1 MRLLEFVEKYNNM
14 ANNTLKE
21 QLLSKIKIT
30 PYVSIIKKDAY
41 AQLIVDKTTFE
52 QEAYDDNGVTKY
64 RKTDKIRVNSVA
76 QYVQFCRAVIELYTD
91 LEIDEDDKGFIKG
104 YDALKSSG
112 LLDILMV
119 GSDKADPL
127 IPMSELS
134 EFKTILTMKQSDIQF
149 NETTT
154 QAFISKQIGRI
165 SDLANATL
173 TPFMDV
179 VSKKLDEIPKEDL
192 DKVVEFAKNGGFK
205 EVQDMEII
213 NLPRGCGKT
222 TNIIIEAV
230 KTGYPIITLR
240 NTMKRDIER
249 RAEKITNKKITVYT
263 VAEFLNDNFWC
274 DKIDKKPEHIL
285 IDELP
290 YILEELLGSKCETA
304 TMTSKSLEEYYGH
317 RDLDRQEIQILC
329 YKIEKAVTG
338 CHGLFHF
345 PFNPALLLFLI
356 EETFKLDAVM
366 DVNLEIK
373 LLNVVALGKYD
384 Q

>member
-1 MRLLEFVEKYNNM
+1 MKLLEFVEKYNNT

-134 EFKTILTMKQSDIQF
+134 EFKIILTMKQSDTQF
-149 NETTT
+149 NETTA

-173 TPFMDV
+173 APLVDV

-192 DKVVEFAKNGGFK
+192 DKIVEFAKNGGFK
-205 EVQDMEII
+205 EV
-213 NLPRGCGKT
+213 
-222 TNIIIEAV
+222 
-230 KTGYPIITLR
+230 
-240 NTMKRDIER
+240 
-249 RAEKITNKKITVYT
+249 
-263 VAEFLNDNFWC
+263 
-274 DKIDKKPEHIL
+274 
-285 IDELP
+285 
-290 YILEELLGSKCETA
+290 
-304 TMTSKSLEEYYGH
+304 
-317 RDLDRQEIQILC
+317 
-329 YKIEKAVTG
+329 
-338 CHGLFHF
+338 
-345 PFNPALLLFLI
+345 
-356 EETFKLDAVM
+356 
-366 DVNLEIK
+366 
-373 LLNVVALGKYD
+373 
-384 Q
+384 

>member
-1 MRLLEFVEKYNNM
+1 MKLLEFVEKYNDM

-64 RKTDKIRVNSVA
+64 RKTDKIRVNSVG

-91 LEIDEDDKGFIKG
+91 LEIDDDDKGFIKG

-119 GSDKADPL
+119 GSDKTDPL

-134 EFKTILTMKQSDIQF
+134 EFKTILSMKQSDVQF

-173 TPFMDV
+173 TPLMDV
-179 VSKKLDEIPKEDL
+179 VRKKLDEIPKEDL
-192 DKVVEFAKNGGFK
+192 DKIIEFAKKGEFK
-205 EVQDMEII
+205 EV
-213 NLPRGCGKT
+213 
-222 TNIIIEAV
+222 
-230 KTGYPIITLR
+230 
-240 NTMKRDIER
+240 
-249 RAEKITNKKITVYT
+249 
-263 VAEFLNDNFWC
+263 
-274 DKIDKKPEHIL
+274 
-285 IDELP
+285 
-290 YILEELLGSKCETA
+290 
-304 TMTSKSLEEYYGH
+304 
-317 RDLDRQEIQILC
+317 
-329 YKIEKAVTG
+329 
-338 CHGLFHF
+338 
-345 PFNPALLLFLI
+345 
-356 EETFKLDAVM
+356 
-366 DVNLEIK
+366 
-373 LLNVVALGKYD
+373 
-384 Q
+384 

>member
-1 MRLLEFVEKYNNM
+1 MRLLEFVERYNNT

-30 PYVSIIKKDAY
+30 QYVSIIKKDAY

-52 QEAYDDNGVTKY
+52 QEAYNDNGKTKY

-76 QYVQFCRAVIELYTD
+76 QYIQFCRAVIELYTD

-134 EFKTILTMKQSDIQF
+134 EFKTILTMKQSDAQF

-173 TPFMDV
+173 TPLMNV

-192 DKVVEFAKNGGFK
+192 DKVVKNG
-205 EVQDMEII
+205 D
-213 NLPRGCGKT
+213 L
-222 TNIIIEAV
+222 
-230 KTGYPIITLR
+230 
-240 NTMKRDIER
+240 KRC
-249 RAEKITNKKITVYT
+249 K
-263 VAEFLNDNFWC
+263 
-274 DKIDKKPEHIL
+274 
-285 IDELP
+285 
-290 YILEELLGSKCETA
+290 
-304 TMTSKSLEEYYGH
+304 
-317 RDLDRQEIQILC
+317 
-329 YKIEKAVTG
+329 
-338 CHGLFHF
+338 
-345 PFNPALLLFLI
+345 
-356 EETFKLDAVM
+356 
-366 DVNLEIK
+366 
-373 LLNVVALGKYD
+373 
-384 Q
+384 

>member
-1 MRLLEFVEKYNNM
+1 MKLLEFVEKYNNT

-134 EFKTILTMKQSDIQF
+134 EFKTILTMKQSDTQF

-173 TPFMDV
+173 TPLIDV

-205 EVQDMEII
+205 EV
-213 NLPRGCGKT
+213 
-222 TNIIIEAV
+222 
-230 KTGYPIITLR
+230 
-240 NTMKRDIER
+240 
-249 RAEKITNKKITVYT
+249 
-263 VAEFLNDNFWC
+263 
-274 DKIDKKPEHIL
+274 
-285 IDELP
+285 
-290 YILEELLGSKCETA
+290 
-304 TMTSKSLEEYYGH
+304 
-317 RDLDRQEIQILC
+317 
-329 YKIEKAVTG
+329 
-338 CHGLFHF
+338 
-345 PFNPALLLFLI
+345 
-356 EETFKLDAVM
+356 
-366 DVNLEIK
+366 
-373 LLNVVALGKYD
+373 
-384 Q
+384 

>member
-1 MRLLEFVEKYNNM
+1 MIKGDKGIMKLLEFVEKYNNM

-41 AQLIVDKTTFE
+41 AQLIVNRTMFE
-52 QEAYDDNGVTKY
+52 QESYDDNGVAKY

-91 LEIDEDDKGFIKG
+91 LEIEDGSFIKE

-134 EFKTILTMKQSDIQF
+134 EFKTILTMKQSDTQF

-173 TPFMDV
+173 TPLVNV

-205 EVQDMEII
+205 EV
-213 NLPRGCGKT
+213 
-222 TNIIIEAV
+222 
-230 KTGYPIITLR
+230 
-240 NTMKRDIER
+240 
-249 RAEKITNKKITVYT
+249 
-263 VAEFLNDNFWC
+263 
-274 DKIDKKPEHIL
+274 
-285 IDELP
+285 
-290 YILEELLGSKCETA
+290 
-304 TMTSKSLEEYYGH
+304 
-317 RDLDRQEIQILC
+317 
-329 YKIEKAVTG
+329 
-338 CHGLFHF
+338 
-345 PFNPALLLFLI
+345 
-356 EETFKLDAVM
+356 
-366 DVNLEIK
+366 
-373 LLNVVALGKYD
+373 
-384 Q
+384 

>member
-1 MRLLEFVEKYNNM
+1 MKLLEFVEKYNNM

-52 QEAYDDNGVTKY
+52 QESYDDNGETKY
-64 RKTDKIRVNSVA
+64 RKTDKIRVNSVG

-134 EFKTILTMKQSDIQF
+134 EFKTILTMKQSDTQF
-149 NETTT
+149 NETTA

-173 TPFMDV
+173 TPLVDV
-179 VSKKLDEIPKEDL
+179 VNKKIDEIPKEDL
-192 DKVVEFAKNGGFK
+192 DKVVEFAKNGDLKRFK
-205 EVQDMEII
+205 
-213 NLPRGCGKT
+213 
-222 TNIIIEAV
+222 
-230 KTGYPIITLR
+230 
-240 NTMKRDIER
+240 
-249 RAEKITNKKITVYT
+249 
-263 VAEFLNDNFWC
+263 
-274 DKIDKKPEHIL
+274 
-285 IDELP
+285 
-290 YILEELLGSKCETA
+290 
-304 TMTSKSLEEYYGH
+304 
-317 RDLDRQEIQILC
+317 
-329 YKIEKAVTG
+329 
-338 CHGLFHF
+338 
-345 PFNPALLLFLI
+345 
-356 EETFKLDAVM
+356 
-366 DVNLEIK
+366 
-373 LLNVVALGKYD
+373 
-384 Q
+384 

>member
-1 MRLLEFVEKYNNM
+1 MKLLEFVEKYNNM

-52 QEAYDDNGVTKY
+52 QEAYDGVTKY

-91 LEIDEDDKGFIKG
+91 LKIDDDDKGFIKG

-134 EFKTILTMKQSDIQF
+134 EFKTILTMKQSDTQF

-173 TPFMDV
+173 TPLMDV

-192 DKVVEFAKNGGFK
+192 DKVIEFAKNGGFK
-205 EVQDMEII
+205 EV
-213 NLPRGCGKT
+213 
-222 TNIIIEAV
+222 
-230 KTGYPIITLR
+230 
-240 NTMKRDIER
+240 
-249 RAEKITNKKITVYT
+249 
-263 VAEFLNDNFWC
+263 
-274 DKIDKKPEHIL
+274 
-285 IDELP
+285 
-290 YILEELLGSKCETA
+290 
-304 TMTSKSLEEYYGH
+304 
-317 RDLDRQEIQILC
+317 
-329 YKIEKAVTG
+329 
-338 CHGLFHF
+338 
-345 PFNPALLLFLI
+345 
-356 EETFKLDAVM
+356 
-366 DVNLEIK
+366 
-373 LLNVVALGKYD
+373 
-384 Q
+384 

>member
-30 PYVSIIKKDAY
+30 QYVSIIKKYAY

-52 QEAYDDNGVTKY
+52 QESYDDNGVTKY

-91 LEIDEDDKGFIKG
+91 LDIDEDDKGFIKG

-134 EFKTILTMKQSDIQF
+134 EFKTILTMKQSDTQF

-154 QAFISKQIGRI
+154 QAFISKQIERI

-173 TPFMDV
+173 TPLMDV

-192 DKVVEFAKNGGFK
+192 DKVVEFAKNGGNK
-205 EVQDMEII
+205 TIKSNSTP
-213 NLPRGCGKT
+213 NLK
-222 TNIIIEAV
+222 
-230 KTGYPIITLR
+230 
-240 NTMKRDIER
+240 
-249 RAEKITNKKITVYT
+249 
-263 VAEFLNDNFWC
+263 
-274 DKIDKKPEHIL
+274 DKKAEYKSKRVGKKATNDFDDFEESVNDDLPF
-285 IDELP
+285 DED
-290 YILEELLGSKCETA
+290 E
-304 TMTSKSLEEYYGH
+304 
-317 RDLDRQEIQILC
+317 
-329 YKIEKAVTG
+329 
-338 CHGLFHF
+338 F
-345 PFNPALLLFLI
+345 
-356 EETFKLDAVM
+356 
-366 DVNLEIK
+366 
-373 LLNVVALGKYD
+373 
-384 Q
+384 

>member
-1 MRLLEFVEKYNNM
+1 MKLLEFVEKYNDM

-64 RKTDKIRVNSVA
+64 RKTDKIRVNSVG

-91 LEIDEDDKGFIKG
+91 LEIDDDDKGFIKE

-134 EFKTILTMKQSDIQF
+134 EFKTILTMKQSDTQF
-149 NETTT
+149 NETTA

-173 TPFMDV
+173 TPLMDV

-192 DKVVEFAKNGGFK
+192 EGKILEFVKKGNFK
-205 EVQDMEII
+205 EV
-213 NLPRGCGKT
+213 
-222 TNIIIEAV
+222 
-230 KTGYPIITLR
+230 
-240 NTMKRDIER
+240 
-249 RAEKITNKKITVYT
+249 
-263 VAEFLNDNFWC
+263 
-274 DKIDKKPEHIL
+274 
-285 IDELP
+285 
-290 YILEELLGSKCETA
+290 
-304 TMTSKSLEEYYGH
+304 
-317 RDLDRQEIQILC
+317 
-329 YKIEKAVTG
+329 
-338 CHGLFHF
+338 
-345 PFNPALLLFLI
+345 
-356 EETFKLDAVM
+356 
-366 DVNLEIK
+366 
-373 LLNVVALGKYD
+373 
-384 Q
+384 

>member
-1 MRLLEFVEKYNNM
+1 MKLLEFVEKYNNT

-52 QEAYDDNGVTKY
+52 QESYDDNGETKY

-76 QYVQFCRAVIELYTD
+76 QYIQFCRAVIELYTD
-91 LEIDEDDKGFIKG
+91 LEIEDGSFIKE

-134 EFKTILTMKQSDIQF
+134 EFKTILTMKQSDTQF

-173 TPFMDV
+173 TPLVDV
-179 VSKKLDEIPKEDL
+179 VNKKFDSLSNDELRKILDDYKL
-192 DKVVEFAKNGGFK
+192 SSTANFK
-205 EVQDMEII
+205 EV
-213 NLPRGCGKT
+213 
-222 TNIIIEAV
+222 
-230 KTGYPIITLR
+230 
-240 NTMKRDIER
+240 
-249 RAEKITNKKITVYT
+249 
-263 VAEFLNDNFWC
+263 
-274 DKIDKKPEHIL
+274 
-285 IDELP
+285 
-290 YILEELLGSKCETA
+290 
-304 TMTSKSLEEYYGH
+304 
-317 RDLDRQEIQILC
+317 
-329 YKIEKAVTG
+329 
-338 CHGLFHF
+338 
-345 PFNPALLLFLI
+345 
-356 EETFKLDAVM
+356 
-366 DVNLEIK
+366 
-373 LLNVVALGKYD
+373 
-384 Q
+384 